1 MDDDLF
7 KGQLALL
14 DEACRVETA
23 DMKKIV
29 SEIIP
34 TYVPGGKGDG
44 CPAGAGRRNA

>member
-14 DEACRVETA
+14 DEACREETA

-34 TYVPGGKGDG
+34 TYVPGGQGDG
-44 CPAGAGRRNA
+44 CPVGAGRRNA

>member
-7 KGQLALL
+7 KGQLARL
-14 DEACRVETA
+14 DEACREETD

-34 TYVPGGKGDG
+34 TYVPGGQGTG
-44 CPAGAGRRNA
+44 CPVGVERSNA